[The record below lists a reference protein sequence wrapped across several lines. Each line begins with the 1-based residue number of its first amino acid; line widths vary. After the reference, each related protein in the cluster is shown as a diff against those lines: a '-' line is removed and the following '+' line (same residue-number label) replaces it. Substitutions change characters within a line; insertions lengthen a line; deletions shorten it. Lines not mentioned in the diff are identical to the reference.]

1 MSHCLHL
8 ADHRSGKMAAA
19 YEYSVFENV
28 LKRTYSKNQDFYDAY
43 WDEFMEPNQKPPE
56 TSSMMKLVLLNAYS
70 NGRVQLLHPS
80 KTGGQSFVYNHKNQ
94 KMPYFVGNCSPLLD
108 GVRTKGNTP
117 WHDPNPMEHIDSE
130 VSKWFIYWLPER
142 SELDRLLS
150 EFTCPWA
157 GVYAVRLIKKS
168 AHGNVNLE
176 EVVSNYADYLEDWK
190 GWYHLEE
197 GAGSNHSIP
206 VACYQKQ
213 NAISFDIS
221 EMDGVLQGL
230 SELLNWDRPIVRRN
244 TKNMGLI
251 QLLMQQKKMTE
262 DEQFSFDVLERVVP
276 GIKQKMIHLAQKK
289 TNFNGQPTKCNSF
302 GGKGGKGGKGLGKG
316 AKGGGKGSG
325 KGAKGGG
332 KGSGKGGKGGKD
344 NYRGWHN

>member
-1 MSHCLHL
+1 MT
-8 ADHRSGKMAAA
+8 AA

-43 WDEFMEPNQKPPE
+43 WDKFMDPNQKPSE
-56 TSSMMKLVLLNAYS
+56 TSSMMKLTLFNAYR

-94 KMPYFVGNCSPLLD
+94 KMPYFVGNCSPLLN
-108 GVRTKGNTP
+108 GVTTKGNTP

-157 GVYAVRLIKKS
+157 GVYAVRLIKKHTS
-168 AHGNVNLE
+168 ANGNVNLE

-206 VACYQKQ
+206 IACYQKQ

-230 SELLNWDRPIVRRN
+230 SELLNWDRPVVRRN

-276 GIKQKMIHLAQKK
+276 GIKQKMVHLAKEK
-289 TNFNGQPTKCNSF
+289 TNFIGQPTKGNSF
-302 GGKGGKGGKGLGKG
+302 GGKGIGKGGKGGKDV
-316 AKGGGKGSG
+316 
-325 KGAKGGG
+325 
-332 KGSGKGGKGGKD
+332 KGGKD

>member
-1 MSHCLHL
+1 
-8 ADHRSGKMAAA
+8 MAAA

-80 KTGGQSFVYNHKNQ
+80 KTGGQSFVYNHMNQ
-94 KMPYFVGNCSPLLD
+94 KMSYFVGNRSPLLHN
-108 GVRTKGNTP
+108 VITKGNTP
-117 WHDPNPMEHIDSE
+117 WHDPNPMEHIDSK

-157 GVYAVRLIKKS
+157 GVYAVRLIKKHTS
-168 AHGNVNLE
+168 AHGNVNLK

-221 EMDGVLQGL
+221 EMDSVLQGL

-251 QLLMQQKKMTE
+251 LLLKQYNIMAA

-276 GIKQKMIHLAQKK
+276 GIKQRMIRLAQKK
-289 TNFNGQPTKCNSF
+289 TNFIGQPTKCNSF
-302 GGKGGKGGKGLGKG
+302 GGKGIGKGGKGGKGLGKG
-316 AKGGGKGSG
+316 KGAKGSG
-325 KGAKGGG
+325 KGSDK
-332 KGSGKGGKGGKD
+332 GKGGKGGKHVKGSKD